1 MQACRTSGWLFDE
14 SLLRRSLD
22 ERHSA
27 DARMVQNQ
35 HTELLKIKQQLAS
48 NTQDQLRS
56 LDEARQTDLVRLWH
70 E

>member
-1 MQACRTSGWLFDE
+1 
-14 SLLRRSLD
+14 
-22 ERHSA
+22 
-27 DARMVQNQ
+27 MVQNQ